1 MKQPIRLVTRAVSA
15 GGIPA
20 LREVFSAL
28 PADYP
33 AAVAIVQ
40 HRSDRQP
47 DLLAKVLSRDS
58 RLSVNPVKA
67 GERLQPGRVYLAPA
81 RRHLVIQGNG
91 TFGTIAGPKIHH
103 LHSSAN
109 PLFETAAKA
118 LGPGVVAVVLTG
130 GDSDAISHP
139 SNQLDVSPLLADSV
153 GQSLGLDAA
162 RSVEIRR

>member
-1 MKQPIRLVTRAVSA
+1 MKQPICLVIIAASA
-15 GGIPA
+15 GGMPA
-20 LREVFSAL
+20 LRKVLTAL

-40 HRSDRQP
+40 HRSGWQP

-58 RLSVNPVKA
+58 RLPVNPVQA

-81 RRHLVIQGNG
+81 R
-91 TFGTIAGPKIHH
+91 
-103 LHSSAN
+103 SSAN

-118 LGPGVVAVVLTG
+118 LGPGAVAVVLTG

-153 GQSLGLDAA
+153 AQSLGLDVA
-162 RSVEIRR
+162 RSVEVRR